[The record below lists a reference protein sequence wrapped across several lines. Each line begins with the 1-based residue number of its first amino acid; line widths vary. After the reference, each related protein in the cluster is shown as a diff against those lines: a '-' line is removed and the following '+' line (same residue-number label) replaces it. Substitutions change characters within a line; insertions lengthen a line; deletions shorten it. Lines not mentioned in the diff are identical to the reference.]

1 MSHFV
6 QVHIETR
13 LSDLVRIDLQ
23 AAVQRSIHTLHLPGK
38 TLHDDQVKM
47 KIFVPQGVT
56 CFSGTTLDCTSP
68 FENWQAVLMAEGR
81 RAYPGRNPDTMV
93 FHRVHKAIEDSP
105 TLPPSTSFL
114 LTLMNRTAHEQLFSR
129 SSRQGLSS
137 LAHVIGPLSPRCG
150 TYWTCVEARKDGL
163 STTTTS
169 GFDITRFRFIKV
181 ISLPVMSDVT
191 VPPLS
196 RRIAR

>member
-1 MSHFV
+1 M
-6 QVHIETR
+6 I
-13 LSDLVRIDLQ
+13 
-23 AAVQRSIHTLHLPGK
+23 
-38 TLHDDQVKM
+38 
-47 KIFVPQGVT
+47 
-56 CFSGTTLDCTSP
+56 
-68 FENWQAVLMAEGR
+68 
-81 RAYPGRNPDTMV
+81 
-93 FHRVHKAIEDSP
+93 FHRVHKAIEEVSPIFDPAIKHFILADSDEQE
-105 TLPPSTSFL
+105 
-114 LTLMNRTAHEQLFSR
+114 RTRTVVFAE

-150 TYWTCVEARKDGL
+150 TYWTCVEARKGGL

-169 GFDITRFRFIKV
+169 GSDITRFRFIKV